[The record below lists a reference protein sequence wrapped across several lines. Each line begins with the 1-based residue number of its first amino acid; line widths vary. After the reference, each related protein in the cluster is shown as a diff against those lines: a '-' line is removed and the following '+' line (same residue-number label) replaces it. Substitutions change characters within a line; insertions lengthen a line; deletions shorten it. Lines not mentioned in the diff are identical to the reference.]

1 MTYYLR
7 MSDAIMSSPQVTPL
21 NIRIQATQ
29 RVLIEQAAANE
40 HKTVSEFV
48 RDAAM
53 QAASQSLLDKTFFAL
68 DEHAWQQFNTALDQV
83 PSKNTALEQLL
94 SRQPVWSL

>member
-1 MTYYLR
+1 M
-7 MSDAIMSSPQVTPL
+7 
-21 NIRIQATQ
+21 TQ

-48 RDAAM
+48 RDATM

-68 DEHAWQQFNTALDQV
+68 DEQAW
-83 PSKNTALEQLL
+83 
-94 SRQPVWSL
+94 